1 MTFKLWTKQW
11 VVCTIGLHFIHS
23 PSTGTKTFSSRST
36 YLVIPQK
43 ISPAQGRYLFYS
55 QQSSTVSKI
64 FFHSTHWLGF
74 THACSSC
81 HTILVT
87 ASNVFSWKF
96 LYLIVPSP
104 SKHPCIP
111 GLATQARKS
120 GVKQMPTVAVHELR
134 LVWANLS
141 YLSVHPL
148 VSHTDWFVRC
158 L

>member
-1 MTFKLWTKQW
+1 MSALLACISYIAQVLGPKPFLQDLPTLSF
-11 VVCTIGLHFIHS
+11 H
-23 PSTGTKTFSSRST
+23 
-36 YLVIPQK
+36 QK
-43 ISPAQGRYLFYS
+43 ISPAQGRYLFYN
-55 QQSSTVSKI
+55 QESSTVSKI

-96 LYLIVPSP
+96 LYLIVSSP